1 MGVYRQLLRSG
12 LDGSERSAGA
22 GWWTLLLRLLL
33 VVLVVV
39 VMVTLIGDWSLRRD
53 RDGLGTTR
61 CDALHS
67 RLGGRRRRLAGL
79 VRSSALRRLTCVRTT
94 TCAVYR

>member
-1 MGVYRQLLRSG
+1 MGVYRRLLRSG

-22 GWWTLLLRLLL
+22 GGWTLLLVLL
-33 VVLVVV
+33 VV
-39 VMVTLIGDWSLRRD
+39 VMVTLIGGRSLRRD

-61 CDALHS
+61 RDAVHS
-67 RLGGRRRRLAGL
+67 RLGGRRGRLAGL
-79 VRSSALRRLTCVRTT
+79 IRSSALRRLTCVRTP